1 MLAQVAANTS
11 PGKSTGLAVLYECIK
26 TIMSVQ
32 SSTTLKTMGIN
43 TLGKFLTHKDPN
55 SKYVSLNMLKKV
67 INFDINT
74 VQKHKQIIMECL
86 KENDIS
92 IKLQA
97 LDLTYLISN
106 E

>member
-1 MLAQVAANTS
+1 
-11 PGKSTGLAVLYECIK
+11 
-26 TIMSVQ
+26 
-32 SSTTLKTMGIN
+32 MGIN